1 MKYQYIEQHRDPDL
15 SLEVTCKLLSVS
27 RSGYHKW
34 HNQVADKIAQEERE
48 CLLIRQVWEASGKVY
63 GSPRIYQE
71 LRAQGI
77 KISHKRVAKLM
88 KQLGIAGAGKK
99 RRKWKTTVSTTAHPV
114 AERLF
119 KTETSQAHD
128 LKPNQVWAGDITY
141 IRLANNTCCYLSVLL
156 DIATRKITGY
166 SIQSSLHA
174 SLTLDT
180 LEMAIAQERPG
191 PGLIIHTDRGTQYT
205 CQSYR
210 ELVSQQ
216 GFNMS
221 MSRKGNCYDNA
232 FVESLFRS
240 LKVELVNQCTF
251 RSIEEARLA
260 IFRYIVWYN
269 RKRRHSALG
278 YMCPVDYEEFIT
290 KRA

>member
-1 MKYQYIEQHRDPDL
+1 MKYQYIEQHRDADL

-27 RSGYHKW
+27 RSGYYKW
-34 HNQVADKIAQEERE
+34 HSQVADKSAQEHRE
-48 CLLIRQVWEASGKVY
+48 CRLIKQVWEASGKTY
-63 GSPRIYQE
+63 GSPRIYHE

-77 KISHKRVAKLM
+77 KISQKRVAMLM
-88 KQLGIAGAGKK
+88 KKLGIAGAGKN
-99 RRKWKTTVSTTAHPV
+99 RRKRQTTVSTAAHPV

-119 KTETSQAHD
+119 KTETNQAYD
-128 LKPNQVWAGDITY
+128 LAPNQIWTGDITY
-141 IRLANNTCCYLSVLL
+141 IPLANNKCCYLSVLL

-180 LEMAIAQERPG
+180 LEMAIAQERPE

-210 ELVSQQ
+210 ELVLQQ
-216 GFNMS
+216 DFNMS

-240 LKVELVNQCTF
+240 LKVELVNRCTF
-251 RSIEEARLA
+251 RSIKEARSA

-269 RKRRHSALG
+269 RKRIHSALG
-278 YMCPVDYEEFIT
+278 YMCPVDYEKSIT

>member
-1 MKYQYIEQHRDPDL
+1 M
-15 SLEVTCKLLSVS
+15 
-27 RSGYHKW
+27 
-34 HNQVADKIAQEERE
+34 
-48 CLLIRQVWEASGKVY
+48 LIRRLARFMVQ
-63 GSPRIYQE
+63 RIYQE
-71 LRAQGI
+71 LQGI
-77 KISHKRVAKLM
+77 KISHKRVANET
-88 KQLGIAGAGKK
+88 AYCCKK

-191 PGLIIHTDRGTQYT
+191 LGLIIHTDRGTQYT

-221 MSRKGNCYDNA
+221 MSRNVTLID
-232 FVESLFRS
+232 FD
-240 LKVELVNQCTF
+240 
-251 RSIEEARLA
+251 
-260 IFRYIVWYN
+260 
-269 RKRRHSALG
+269 
-278 YMCPVDYEEFIT
+278 MCNVFNDHNI
-290 KRA
+290 